1 MLALAAQPNN
11 HAPHSVLVAVA
22 VVVVRPFVLGVRAIM
37 ASSIL
42 SCVLTEGSLYY
53 FCFMLLLLEVE
64 GDSMR

>member
-37 ASSIL
+37 ASSSTVVRPHRRL
-42 SCVLTEGSLYY
+42 LV
-53 FCFMLLLLEVE
+53 LLLLHAAAA
-64 GDSMR
+64 